1 VTPLL
6 PHTLA
11 SSSRYLGSFLSSP
24 RILSLFQSILHFIV
38 VCLYHTVYWN
48 PFHIHSILHI
58 LLLISHTCY
67 IPRYL
72 ISMSVDVNVR
82 LMMMMSMRQPFFFLF
97 LITPS
102 PFLHFSH
109 LPHFPFSIIPTS
121 PNFQVRLPIEP
132 TLHPPSPEIAHTTK
146 QPEICT
152 SCHPLPRKATMMIW

>member
-1 VTPLL
+1 MTQSRDSLAPSHISQLLQIVSSLPL
-6 PHTLA
+6 
-11 SSSRYLGSFLSSP
+11 FLSSP

-82 LMMMMSMRQPFFFLF
+82 LMMMMSMRQPFFFSFSHHSITLPSF
-97 LITPS
+97 LPPSTLPFFQHSNIPKFPS
-102 PFLHFSH
+102 PP
-109 LPHFPFSIIPTS
+109 PH
-121 PNFQVRLPIEP
+121 
-132 TLHPPSPEIAHTTK
+132 
-146 QPEICT
+146 
-152 SCHPLPRKATMMIW
+152 